1 MTRRNAGQG
10 FGKIARSL
18 ALATLLATAAL
29 TAPDSAGANP
39 FAPVITVNDR
49 AITQFELDQRI
60 LFMQILRQPGELE
73 DLARKGLIEDRL
85 RMIAAEEMGIKLT
98 SEQILSGMEE
108 FAGRANLSAEEFLKI
123 VGDMGLQPESFRDFV
138 EAGMVW
144 REVVRGKYAGLV
156 TITDAEVD
164 RALANYK
171 PTAVM
176 KVMLSE
182 IVISATGSERSAA
195 LTLARRLKSQ
205 IKDEASFAAAARG
218 NSAGPTAGSGG
229 RLGWQRLNALPE
241 AAIPEV
247 RKLAVGQVSDPVILD
262 DKVVIYQMHE
272 IGEDQVGAAT
282 AMVADYAQFLVPND
296 GNAGAALAEVRR
308 KVDTCNDLYTVAKGL
323 PAERLIRESRPL
335 GEVPGDISGALA
347 MLDAGESNSS
357 VVRGGWRVF
366 LMLCSRG
373 AAPELLLTRDQA
385 REQLLNQR
393 LAAKA
398 DILLEE
404 YRSEAIIVEK

>member
-85 RMIAAEEMGIKLT
+85 RMIAAEEMGVKLT

-272 IGEDQVGAAT
+272 IGEDQVGAST